1 MAVKKRQC
9 GTCRFFVQSDTPG
22 FGTCTNPAWP
32 ESSAPL
38 LLLRPNELA
47 CRTRWGT
54 SLWQDPSDT
63 SDPGIAAAPQQPSLP
78 EPSSVQ
84 LQYDDEVTSVSI
96 AGSTRG
102 RSSLDDDV
110 VDTSSVIPSS
120 LAWEDELQSERREL
134 LRQSPHDALAGARK
148 RHMDKQAR
156 QRELIPFA
164 DDEASANNNNPV
176 DETSLPVANVDSAPV
191 FPADDFVEEERGT
204 IDDVYDDEL
213 VDEGV
218 PGVKRSPRLNS
229 LLKSPKTGKA
239 MTLGAASEMVVTS
252 NNPDHREQWNS
263 VPQIQQG
270 FELPLSDPEPM
281 PAPNRSLRVAA
292 SAAPSISYAPVS
304 RPVSVAREVVTED
317 RKQLERAQRR
327 IEVPL
332 ADTQPTTIENRDRLT
347 HAPSNQAALVERL
360 KSSPLRGYHPTPRPT
375 QPENRPTNVVPN
387 PMGSS
392 PVSDAS
398 DRQPTEPVVR
408 PVPQATKSV
417 SSPHPRKVTATEPRV
432 SSTQQPTKRPMI
444 PLHVDTSPF
453 RSTPVQIA
461 PKVPRCCGTCTS
473 YRASDV
479 EGRGFCTNQY
489 AGPVQRMVSETDL
502 ACEHTYGS
510 MWLPADEEIWLTEL
524 PDHSGATP
532 RVDAMIER
540 RERRNRPILPDIEEL
555 TS

>member
-54 SLWQDPSDT
+54 SLWRDPSDI
-63 SDPGIAAAPQQPSLP
+63 SDPDIAAVPQQPSLP

-96 AGSTRG
+96 AGSARG
-102 RSSLDDDV
+102 QSSYDDDV

-164 DDEASANNNNPV
+164 DDENKDPIDESSSPVSSA
-176 DETSLPVANVDSAPV
+176 DSAPV
-191 FPADDFVEEERGT
+191 FPADDFVEEERGSV
-204 IDDVYDDEL
+204 DDVYDDEL
-213 VDEGV
+213 VDEGM
-218 PGVKRSPRLNS
+218 PGARRSPRLNN
-229 LLKSPKTGKA
+229 LLKSPKNGKA

-281 PAPNRSLRVAA
+281 PASNRSLRVTA
-292 SAAPSISYAPVS
+292 SAAPSVSYAPVS
-304 RPVSVAREVVTED
+304 RPVSVAREVVSED
-317 RKQLERAQRR
+317 RKQFERAQRR

-332 ADTQPTTIENRDRLT
+332 ADTQPIPTENRDKLT
-347 HAPSNQAALVERL
+347 HAPSNQAALVDRL
-360 KSSPLRGYHPTPRPT
+360 KSSPLRGYHPTPKPAQPESRPT
-375 QPENRPTNVVPN
+375 RVAPSAKV
-387 PMGSS
+387 SS
-392 PVSDAS
+392 PINDTA
-398 DRQPTEPVVR
+398 EPRTSPPAVR
-408 PVPQATKSV
+408 PVQQATK
-417 SSPHPRKVTATEPRV
+417 PARTQQTGTPEPRV
-432 SSTQQPTKRPMI
+432 SPTKRPTI

-453 RSTPVQIA
+453 RGIPVQIA
-461 PKVPRCCGTCTS
+461 PQVPRCCGTCTS

-479 EGRGFCTNQY
+479 EGRGFCANQY

-510 MWLPADEEIWLTEL
+510 LWLPADEEIWLTEL
-524 PDHSGATP
+524 PDHSSPTP

-540 RERRNRPILPDIEEL
+540 RERRQRPVLPDIEEL